1 MSHKALPSK
10 KRWVN
15 TEGSDS
21 LLKKGVNIKN
31 LFHYTPAVVFLVI
44 LLSAWQ
50 YTVFKYEI
58 PSWLLPSPLKVA
70 QALWETK
77 YLIWSH
83 AQITLL
89 EITTGFILAIILGIL
104 VSTLLTLFPFAK
116 RIFYPFLIF
125 SQTVPLIAV
134 APLLILWL
142 GYGLLPKII
151 IVILVCF
158 FPIAVSLLQGLE
170 VSDRDLL
177 NLLRSMGASKW
188 QIFYYVRW
196 PHALPSL
203 FAGLKIS
210 ATYSVMAAVIGEWL
224 GASQGLGVYLTRS
237 SNNFLTDRVFAAIIT
252 ISALS
257 FLYYAVIMLL
267 TRLLLPWYSQLSQKN
282 D

>member
-1 MSHKALPSK
+1 M
-10 KRWVN
+10 
-15 TEGSDS
+15 
-21 LLKKGVNIKN
+21 LKKVVNIKN
-31 LFHYTPAVVFLVI
+31 LFHYTPAMLFLVI
-44 LLSAWQ
+44 LISVWQ
-50 YTVFKYEI
+50 YTVNKYEV
-58 PSWLLPSPLKVA
+58 PPWLLPSPLKVG

-77 YLIWSH
+77 SLIWGH
-83 AQITLL
+83 AQITIL
-89 EITTGFILAIILGIL
+89 EISTGFSLAIILGIL
-104 VSTLLTLFPFAK
+104 VSTLMTLFPFAK

-142 GYGLLPKII
+142 GYGLLPKFII
-151 IVILVCF
+151 IILVCF
-158 FPIAVSLLQGLE
+158 FPIAVSLLEGLE

-203 FAGLKIS
+203 FAGLKIA
-210 ATYSVMAAVIGEWL
+210 ATYSVMAAVIAEWL

-257 FLYYAVIMLL
+257 FLYYTIIMLL
-267 TRLLLPWYSQLSQKN
+267 TKLLLPWYSQISQNN